1 MENSDKLKEFVD
13 LHSEQFDC
21 FEPSDKLWGKIE
33 AKQKINQR
41 KHTMFRSLMK
51 VAAAIVLLF
60 GTYITIN
67 KGLLDS
73 DNFVAN
79 NNIDSTTNTQIAEF
93 QEAQSYY
100 NNEINTKLQDLKQ
113 NAKQYPDILNDTYN
127 ELHALDI
134 EYKNLQNDLQNGI
147 QNKEIVSAMIQ
158 NYKFKL
164 EIIDQI
170 NEVIN
175 EHEAQK
181 NVSHH
186 DI

>member
-21 FEPSDKLWGKIE
+21 FEPSDKLWGKID
-33 AKQKINQR
+33 AKQTTRQR

-51 VAAAIVLLF
+51 MAAAIVVLF
-60 GTYITIN
+60 GTYFTIN
-67 KGLLDS
+67 KGLFDS
-73 DNFVAN
+73 KDFIAN
-79 NNIDSTTNTQIAEF
+79 NKIDSTTNIQIAEF
-93 QEAQSYY
+93 HEAQLYY
-100 NNEINTKLQDLKQ
+100 TNEINNKLNDLKQ
-113 NAKQYPDILNDTYN
+113 NAKQYPDILKDTYT
-127 ELHALDI
+127 ELHSLDL

-164 EIIDQI
+164 EIINQI

-181 NVSHH
+181 NIINH